1 MVAPSSSTPLSFNL
15 GFLAEWFSKGGPKQH
30 APADLGMQILGST
43 PDLLNQTQG
52 VGPSELLQQ
61 ALQVADALKFKKKKK
76 KKVTGLAYGEV
87 REASLCKSS
96 YPLS

>member
-1 MVAPSSSTPLSFNL
+1 MVAPSSSTSLSFNL
-15 GFLAEWFSKGGPKQH
+15 SFLAEWFSKGGPKQH

-43 PDLLNQTQG
+43 PDLLNQTRG
-52 VGPSELLQQ
+52 MGPSELLQQ
-61 ALQVADALKFKKKKK
+61 ALQVADALKFQ

-87 REASLCKSS
+87 QEASLCKSS